1 MEILSIEN
9 RLSNFKKKKKKEQIE
24 AFFFFFVEV
33 ERIFLNENFKIKREV
48 QVGFCLQQELAA
60 IW

>member
-9 RLSNFKKKKKKEQIE
+9 RLSNLKKKKKSRLKH
-24 AFFFFFVEV
+24 FFFFVEV
-33 ERIFLNENFKIKREV
+33 ERIFLNKNFKIKREV
-48 QVGFCLQQELAA
+48 QVGFCLQQELDA